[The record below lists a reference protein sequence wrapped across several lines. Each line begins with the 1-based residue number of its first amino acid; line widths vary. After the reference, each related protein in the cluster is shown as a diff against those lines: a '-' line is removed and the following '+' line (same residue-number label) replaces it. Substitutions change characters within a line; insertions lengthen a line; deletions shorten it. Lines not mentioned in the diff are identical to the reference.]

1 MRAFFVALVLTLVFA
16 FAGAAGT
23 ASPLSAAS
31 GSTAAASP
39 TGALGVCT
47 PAWGSPVIPTICV

>member
-1 MRAFFVALVLTLVFA
+1 MRAFLTTLVLTLVLA
-16 FAGAAGT
+16 VAGAAGT
-23 ASPLSAAS
+23 ASPPSAAS

-39 TGALGVCT
+39 TGALAVCT